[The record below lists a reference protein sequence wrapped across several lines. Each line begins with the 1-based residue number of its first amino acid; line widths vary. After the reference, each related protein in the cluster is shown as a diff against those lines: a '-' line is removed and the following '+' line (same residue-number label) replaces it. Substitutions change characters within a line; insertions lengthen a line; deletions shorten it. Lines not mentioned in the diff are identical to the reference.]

1 MKVRLLPTTLAAL
14 FSLASA
20 TCLTGCGGG
29 GAASLSPAAKAVQ
42 IYEPNYIS
50 ALGSGRKW
58 SRQLLRCR
66 VVSPEGRALDPVFTR
81 ALGAWTPF
89 SEGLFTFITA
99 ASGAADITLET
110 VPAGSLG
117 GKTIGLTTISY
128 RTSDSRILRAQ
139 IKVDASLDD
148 DAMVQVM
155 AHELGHALGLD
166 GHSPD
171 RADLMYAHAHLP
183 LVTTERDRNT
193 LFTINADTLA
203 GLSRAQKSDGGTGE
217 PTTTIVCQFPK
228 N

>member
-1 MKVRLLPTTLAAL
+1 MKVRLFPTTLAAL
-14 FSLASA
+14 FILAGA
-20 TCLTGCGGG
+20 TCLTGCSG
-29 GAASLSPAAKAVQ
+29 GAAASLAPAAKAVQ
-42 IYEPNYIS
+42 IYEPNYVS

-58 SRQLLRCR
+58 SRQAIRCR
-66 VVSPEGRALDPVFTR
+66 VASPEGRSLDPLFTR

-89 SEGLFTFITA
+89 SEGLFSLSVA
-99 ASGAADITLET
+99 SSGAAEITLES
-110 VPAGSLG
+110 VPVGSLG

-217 PTTTIVCQFPK
+217 PITTVVCQFQK
-228 N
+228 D